1 MIIYFIRHGE
11 TQSNKEH
18 RITGHVDSLL
28 TEDGIAQAEKAALE
42 IASDFSEIY
51 SSDLIRC
58 KDTSAILNKKL
69 NIPITYD
76 SRLRERSFGSLE
88 GKTWND
94 IEGSDVLKKL
104 DKTQSYDYRPYGGES
119 VDDVKERVLSFI
131 DDIRNTKR
139 DKKILVVSSGGVI
152 RLLHNILHGEAPGV
166 IHNSSVHK
174 FEFED

>member
-1 MIIYFIRHGE
+1 M
-11 TQSNKEH
+11 
-18 RITGHVDSLL
+18 
-28 TEDGIAQAEKAALE
+28 
-42 IASDFSEIY
+42 
-51 SSDLIRC
+51 
-58 KDTSAILNKKL
+58 
-69 NIPITYD
+69 
-76 SRLRERSFGSLE
+76 E

-152 RLLHNILHGEAPGV
+152 WLLHNILHGEAPGV